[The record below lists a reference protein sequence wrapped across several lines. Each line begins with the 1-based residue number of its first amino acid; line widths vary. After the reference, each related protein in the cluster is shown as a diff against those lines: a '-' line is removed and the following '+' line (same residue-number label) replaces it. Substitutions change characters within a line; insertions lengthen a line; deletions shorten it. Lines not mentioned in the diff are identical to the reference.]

1 MKLKK
6 AIAARRKRVTKKV
19 AGMIKAGTK
28 KLKQAERSGA
38 LTKWKGRAELG
49 LKALEVV
56 AVVAAARKGAR
67 KGTKLQ
73 VRRVAR
79 KRAKS

>member
-1 MKLKK
+1 MRLKK
-6 AIAARRKRVTKKV
+6 AFSSGRKRVTKKV
-19 AGMIKAGTK
+19 ARAMKAGAR
-28 KLKQAERSGA
+28 KLKQAERDGS
-38 LTKWKGRAELG
+38 LTKWKSRADLG
-49 LKALEVV
+49 LKALEIV

-79 KRAKS
+79 KRARS

>member
-6 AIAARRKRVTKKV
+6 AFAARRKRVTKKV
-19 AGMIKAGTK
+19 AGVMKAGKK
-28 KLKQAERSGA
+28 KLKAAERSGS
-38 LTKWKGRAELG
+38 LNKWKTRVDLG

-67 KGTKLQ
+67 KGTQLQ